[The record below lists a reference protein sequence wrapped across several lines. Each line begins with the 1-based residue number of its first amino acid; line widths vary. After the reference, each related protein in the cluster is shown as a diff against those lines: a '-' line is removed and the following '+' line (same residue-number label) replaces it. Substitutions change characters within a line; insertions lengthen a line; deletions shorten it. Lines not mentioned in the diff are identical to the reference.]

1 MDIVK
6 ILRVLA
12 RTAPDDTCSAPDGD
26 MPPVA
31 RGRSGGEKAHDVHF
45 HTLAWE
51 AVLWNTGERGGEGI
65 CRSAKKMHWALS

>member
-6 ILRVLA
+6 ILCVLA

-31 RGRSGGEKAHDVHF
+31 ERTKRGIKGTRRSFSHAGMGG
-45 HTLAWE
+45 
-51 AVLWNTGERGGEGI
+51 GI
-65 CRSAKKMHWALS
+65 IEHW

>member
-6 ILRVLA
+6 ILCVLA

-51 AVLWNTGERGGEGI
+51 AVL
-65 CRSAKKMHWALS
+65 